1 MLKIND
7 NYGMVLRSF
16 AFKDLDYPVA
26 VNKIQN
32 GRPVTPHI
40 HENFDEIVLV
50 TDGVCQ
56 HKIEGQ
62 NYDIGSG
69 DIFVISGKRIHSYEA
84 SEHFTYYNILVD
96 LKKLNLPLL
105 DLPANTGYQVLF
117 MIDRHS
123 KDRERFKQRFRLN
136 FEQLNQCSENLEEL
150 RTVLDNKNPGYQ
162 FVSSG
167 MLMQFIGF
175 ICQCYTAVNTAPA
188 HNSTPH
194 LLGKLVGEMEGFPA
208 RKFTIAEMCLRTNMS
223 RAVFFREFKKYYHA
237 APLDYL
243 LHLRIQR
250 ASGLLSNSNTRISE
264 IAVECGFSDSSYFT
278 LQFRRHTG
286 LAPKHFRNRFQTRD
300 LRQQSNKLAFLED
313 FEDLE

>member
-16 AFKDLDYPVA
+16 AFKDRDFPMA
-26 VNKIQN
+26 VHKIDH
-32 GRPVTPHI
+32 GYPVTPHI

-50 TDGVCQ
+50 TDGVCR

-62 NYDIGSG
+62 SHDIGSG
-69 DIFVISGKRIHSYEA
+69 DIFVISGKKIHSYEA

-96 LKKLNLPLL
+96 FKKLNLPLL

-136 FEQLNQCSENLEEL
+136 FEQLNQCSENLEKL
-150 RTVLDNKNPGYQ
+150 RAVLDKKNPGYQ

-175 ICQCYTAVNTAPA
+175 ICQCY
-188 HNSTPH
+188 NSCNSTSSNNNTPH
-194 LLGKLVGEMEGFPA
+194 LLGKLVGEMEQFPT
-208 RKFTIAEMCLRTNMS
+208 RKFTIEEMCVRTNMS
-223 RAVFFREFKKYYHA
+223 RAVFFREFKKYYHST
-237 APLDYL
+237 PLDYL

-250 ASGLLSNSNTRISE
+250 ASGLLSNTAIRISE
-264 IAVECGFSDSSYFT
+264 IAVECGFSDSSYFA
-278 LQFRRHTG
+278 LQFRRHAG
-286 LAPKHFRNRFQTRD
+286 LTPKQFRNRFQ
-300 LRQQSNKLAFLED
+300 KK
-313 FEDLE
+313 